1 MERPEEFCP
10 HCGADII
17 GDEIP
22 VEIRHHYK
30 SPYYWR
36 RKIGITDLELDR
48 ITHGNVLIATI
59 YGRTKNRNSERSY
72 ACVLHLKLIYLAKGT
87 VV

>member
-30 SPYYWR
+30 PPYYWL

-48 ITHGNVLIATI
+48 ITYWQCPDCNHIWENKKRPYPL
-59 YGRTKNRNSERSY
+59 NSP
-72 ACVLHLKLIYLAKGT
+72 GFT
-87 VV
+87 

>member
-22 VEIRHHYK
+22 IEIRNNYK
-30 SPYYWR
+30 PPYYWR
-36 RKIGITDLELDR
+36 RKIGITDIELDR
-48 ITHGNVLIATI
+48 ITHWQCPDCNHIWENKKDRI
-59 YGRTKNRNSERSY
+59 
-72 ACVLHLKLIYLAKGT
+72 H
-87 VV
+87 